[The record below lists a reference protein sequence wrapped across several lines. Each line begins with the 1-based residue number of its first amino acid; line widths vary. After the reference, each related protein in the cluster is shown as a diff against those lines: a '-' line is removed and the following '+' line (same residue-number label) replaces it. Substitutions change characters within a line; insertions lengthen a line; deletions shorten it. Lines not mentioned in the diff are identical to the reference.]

1 MKLWK
6 CLSSSI
12 VAIAITL
19 TTAGVVHADESDSR
33 KSESVIIDA
42 QTIANVEQF
51 MGEQFSLLDTY
62 EDPETVKA
70 AHMRNYSTYIE
81 SLQKEFSLAELTI
94 NTANDYKGAVLSSS
108 NNAQINVQSLLKF
121 LDIYENEQE
130 NAEIVSHFE
139 EISRKVNGVSCLK
152 KKLPN
157 RLACWFHQNRKTV
170 MIDLF
175 TSLAIQ
181 E

>member
-70 AHMRNYSTYIE
+70 EYMRNYSTYIE

-94 NTANDYKGAVLSSS
+94 NTASD
-108 NNAQINVQSLLKF
+108 
-121 LDIYENEQE
+121 
-130 NAEIVSHFE
+130 
-139 EISRKVNGVSCLK
+139 
-152 KKLPN
+152 
-157 RLACWFHQNRKTV
+157 
-170 MIDLF
+170 
-175 TSLAIQ
+175 
-181 E
+181 